1 MSQDHSTPSS
11 LDRLTA
17 LAPPPSPAEPPDWK
31 EPERAAAA
39 DWAPVEAALHRELP
53 PDYKELVDTYGS
65 GAFCGYIELLVPA
78 DVRKRYDIVEFN
90 DGRSD
95 FAAEIWE
102 EDEKPHEFSADLG
115 YELIAWAKTIDGDTL
130 NWLAHA
136 DQKPGTWRTLL
147 ASRDLAEAWE
157 HHDAPTTTVLL
168 GLLTGEFTSDIVTPG
183 LSTVTFQQYTT

>member
-1 MSQDHSTPSS
+1 MTSPLSKLIDI
-11 LDRLTA
+11 
-17 LAPPPSPAEPPDWK
+17 APPPRTLS
-31 EPERAAAA
+31 AAA
-39 DWAPVEAALHRELP
+39 DWAPVETALHRELP

-65 GAFCGYIELLVPA
+65 GAFCCYIELLVPA

-95 FAAEIWE
+95 FAAEIWEE

-136 DQKPGTWRTLL
+136 DQKPETWRILL
-147 ASRDLAEAWE
+147 VSRDLAEAWE
-157 HHDAPTTTVLL
+157 HHDALATTVLL
-168 GLLTGEFTSDIVTPG
+168 SLLTGEITSGIVTPD
-183 LSTVTFQQYTT
+183 LSTVAFQPYTT